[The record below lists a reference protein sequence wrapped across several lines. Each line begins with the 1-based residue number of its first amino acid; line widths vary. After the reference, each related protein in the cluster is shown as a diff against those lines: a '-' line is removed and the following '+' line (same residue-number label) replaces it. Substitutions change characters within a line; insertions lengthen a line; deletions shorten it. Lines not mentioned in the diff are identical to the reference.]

1 MAYSEAKVIAGGLA
15 HIPIIIGIFWLIRSY
30 FNKRTN
36 NFELAQKS
44 TKVKPPIKKV
54 ENKAVANN
62 KVESKVSDTKKLE
75 NKVSDTKKLENKVS
89 DAIKPE
95 NKVTKTNK
103 VTNKVSDAIKPEN
116 KVTKTNKVTNKVSDA
131 IKPEN
136 KSSESISS
144 EIKTVPPKTEEN
156 TKIDQK
162 PLNKMKHADVP
173 VNTYRPKTPFIG
185 TVKEN
190 YSLLKEGAI
199 GRVNHIT
206 FDLSGGDP
214 FLNYVEGQSV
224 GIMAAGEDTNGKPH
238 KLRLYSIAS
247 TRHGDDFEGNTV
259 SLCVRQLQYEKDGQ
273 TINGVCSTYLCDIK
287 PGDQVKI
294 TGPVGK
300 EMLLPEDEDA
310 NIVMLATGTGIAPMR
325 AYLRRMFEPSE
336 REKNNWNFKGKAWL
350 FMGAP
355 KSANLLYEEDL
366 QRYLQ
371 NYPDNF
377 KYTKA
382 ISREQQNTKGGR
394 MYIQDRVLESA
405 NELFNMIEDEKTHIY
420 LCGLK
425 GMEPGIDEA
434 MTKAAEE
441 KGLNWAELRPQL
453 RKAGRWHVETY

>member
-1 MAYSEAKVIAGGLA
+1 MYSQAKVIAGGLA
-15 HIPIIIGIFWLIRSY
+15 HIPVVIAVFYFILTT
-30 FNKRTN
+30 FNKRALK
-36 NFELAQKS
+36 FVEEAK
-44 TKVKPPIKKV
+44 TKKP
-54 ENKAVANN
+54 EAKAVEPE
-62 KVESKVSDTKKLE
+62 KVAVSKIE
-75 NKVSDTKKLENKVS
+75 
-89 DAIKPE
+89 A
-95 NKVTKTNK
+95 
-103 VTNKVSDAIKPEN
+103 
-116 KVTKTNKVTNKVSDA
+116 
-131 IKPEN
+131 
-136 KSSESISS
+136 
-144 EIKTVPPKTEEN
+144 PKTEAPKTEAP
-156 TKIDQK
+156 KIVK
-162 PLNKMKHADVP
+162 KKHADVP
-173 VNTYRPKTPFIG
+173 VNIYRPKTPYEG
-185 TVKEN
+185 TVIEN

-206 FDLSGGDP
+206 FDLKDSDP
-214 FLNYVEGQSV
+214 FLNYVEGQSI
-224 GIMAAGEDTNGKPH
+224 GIMPAGEDANGKPH

-247 TRHGDDFEGNTV
+247 TRHGDDFNGNTV
-259 SLCVRQLQYEKDGQ
+259 SLCVRQLQYEKDGE

-287 PGDQVKI
+287 PGDKVKI

-300 EMLLPEDEDA
+300 EMLLPEEEDA

-325 AYLRRMFEPSE
+325 AYLRRMFEPTE
-336 REKNNWNFKGKAWL
+336 KEKNKWNFKGKAWL

-366 QRYLQ
+366 QRYLVD
-371 NYPDNF
+371 NPDNF

-441 KGLNWAELRPQL
+441 KGLNWSELRPQL
-453 RKAGRWHVETY
+453 KKAGRWHVETY

>member
-1 MAYSEAKVIAGGLA
+1 MYSQAKVIAGGLA
-15 HIPIIIGIFWLIRSY
+15 HIPVVIAVFYFILTT
-30 FNKRTN
+30 FNKRALK
-36 NFELAQKS
+36 FVEEAK
-44 TKVKPPIKKV
+44 TKKP
-54 ENKAVANN
+54 ESKAVEPKKPA
-62 KVESKVSDTKKLE
+62 VSKAE
-75 NKVSDTKKLENKVS
+75 NLKIE
-89 DAIKPE
+89 A
-95 NKVTKTNK
+95 
-103 VTNKVSDAIKPEN
+103 
-116 KVTKTNKVTNKVSDA
+116 
-131 IKPEN
+131 
-136 KSSESISS
+136 
-144 EIKTVPPKTEEN
+144 PKTE
-156 TKIDQK
+156 TSKVVK
-162 PLNKMKHADVP
+162 KKHADVP
-173 VNTYRPKTPFIG
+173 VNIYRPKTPFEG
-185 TVKEN
+185 TVIDN

-206 FDLSGGDP
+206 FDLKDSDP
-214 FLNYVEGQSV
+214 FLNYVEGQSI
-224 GIMAAGEDTNGKPH
+224 GIMPAGEDANGKPH

-247 TRHGDDFEGNTV
+247 TRHGDDFNGNTV
-259 SLCVRQLQYEKDGQ
+259 SLCVRQLQYEKDGE

-287 PGDQVKI
+287 PGDKVKI

-300 EMLLPEDEDA
+300 EMLLPDEEDA

-325 AYLRRMFEPSE
+325 AYLRRMFEPTE
-336 REKNNWNFKGKAWL
+336 KEKNKWNFKGKAWL

-366 QRYLQ
+366 QRYLAD
-371 NYPDNF
+371 NPDNF

-441 KGLNWAELRPQL
+441 KGLNWSELRPQL
-453 RKAGRWHVETY
+453 KKAGRWHVETY

>member
-1 MAYSEAKVIAGGLA
+1 MAYTEAQVITGGLA
-15 HIPIIIGIFWLIRSY
+15 HIPILIGIFWIINKY
-30 FNKRTN
+30 FVRRIK
-36 NFELAQKS
+36 NFEDANKPI
-44 TKVKPPIKKV
+44 KVKPSTKSVVLETQKIEK
-54 ENKAVANN
+54 ETNEI
-62 KVESKVSDTKKLE
+62 KVESKSVNTASPDQKNNDSKKVVSNNIDNESSTS
-75 NKVSDTKKLENKVS
+75 VS
-89 DAIKPE
+89 P
-95 NKVTKTNK
+95 
-103 VTNKVSDAIKPEN
+103 
-116 KVTKTNKVTNKVSDA
+116 
-131 IKPEN
+131 
-136 KSSESISS
+136 
-144 EIKTVPPKTEEN
+144 EIKTVPLKTGEN
-156 TKIDQK
+156 TKIGLKQIK
-162 PLNKMKHADVP
+162 KMKHPDVP
-173 VNTYRPKTPFIG
+173 VNTYRPKTPFVG
-185 TVKEN
+185 TVTEN
-190 YSLLKEGAI
+190 YSLLKDGAI

-214 FLNYVEGQSV
+214 LLKYVEGQSV
-224 GIMAAGEDTNGKPH
+224 GIMPAGEDSNGKPH

-247 TRHGDDFEGNTV
+247 TRHGDDFDGDSV

-273 TINGVCSTYLCDIK
+273 TINGICSTYLCDIQ
-287 PGDQVKI
+287 PGDKVKI

-300 EMLLPEDEDA
+300 EMLLPEDENA
-310 NIVMLATGTGIAPMR
+310 NIIMLATGTGIAPMR

-366 QRYLQ
+366 QRYLD

-441 KGLNWAELRPQL
+441 KGLNWSELRPQL
-453 RKAGRWHVETY
+453 KKAGRWHVETY

>member
-1 MAYSEAKVIAGGLA
+1 MVYSQAKVIAGGLA
-15 HIPIIIGIFWLIRSY
+15 HIPIVIGIFYFIMTF
-30 FNKRTN
+30 FNKRAIEYAEAN
-36 NFELAQKS
+36 
-44 TKVKPPIKKV
+44 KPKKV
-54 ENKAVANN
+54 EKPDIKVKSAAPK
-62 KVESKVSDTKKLE
+62 KVEAKVEVQKTTSD
-75 NKVSDTKKLENKVS
+75 
-89 DAIKPE
+89 
-95 NKVTKTNK
+95 
-103 VTNKVSDAIKPEN
+103 
-116 KVTKTNKVTNKVSDA
+116 
-131 IKPEN
+131 
-136 KSSESISS
+136 SS
-144 EIKTVPPKTEEN
+144 EIKTESPKKEETN
-156 TKIDQK
+156 NIEKK
-162 PLNKMKHADVP
+162 PMKKKHSDIP
-173 VNTYRPKTPFIG
+173 VNIYRPKTPYEG
-185 TVKEN
+185 TVLEN

-206 FDLSGGDP
+206 FDLKDSDP
-214 FLNYVEGQSV
+214 FLNYVEGQSI
-224 GIMAAGEDTNGKPH
+224 GIMPAGEDANGKPH

-247 TRHGDDFEGNTV
+247 TRHGDNFEGNTV
-259 SLCVRQLQYEKDGQ
+259 SLCVRQLQYEKDGE

-287 PGDQVKI
+287 PGDKVKI

-300 EMLLPEDEDA
+300 EMLLPEEEDA

-325 AYLRRMFEPSE
+325 AYLRRMFESTE
-336 REKNNWNFKGKAWL
+336 KEKNSWNFKGKAWL

-366 QRYLQ
+366 QRYLA

-441 KGLNWAELRPQL
+441 KGLNWSELRPQL
-453 RKAGRWHVETY
+453 KKAGRWHVETY

>member
-1 MAYSEAKVIAGGLA
+1 MYSQAKVIAGGLA
-15 HIPIIIGIFWLIRSY
+15 HIPVVIAVFYFILTT
-30 FNKRTN
+30 FNKRALK
-36 NFELAQKS
+36 FVEEAK
-44 TKVKPPIKKV
+44 TKKPEAKAVEPKKV
-54 ENKAVANN
+54 AV
-62 KVESKVSDTKKLE
+62 SKIE
-75 NKVSDTKKLENKVS
+75 
-89 DAIKPE
+89 A
-95 NKVTKTNK
+95 
-103 VTNKVSDAIKPEN
+103 
-116 KVTKTNKVTNKVSDA
+116 
-131 IKPEN
+131 
-136 KSSESISS
+136 
-144 EIKTVPPKTEEN
+144 PKTEAPKTEAP
-156 TKIDQK
+156 KIVK
-162 PLNKMKHADVP
+162 KKHADVP
-173 VNTYRPKTPFIG
+173 VNIYRPKTPYEG
-185 TVKEN
+185 TVIEN

-206 FDLSGGDP
+206 FDLKDSDP
-214 FLNYVEGQSV
+214 FLNYVEGQSI
-224 GIMAAGEDTNGKPH
+224 GIMPAGEDANGKPH

-247 TRHGDDFEGNTV
+247 TRHGDDFNGNTV
-259 SLCVRQLQYEKDGQ
+259 SLCVRQLQYEKDGE

-287 PGDQVKI
+287 PGDKVKI

-300 EMLLPEDEDA
+300 EMLLPDEEDA

-325 AYLRRMFEPSE
+325 AYLRRMFEPTE
-336 REKNNWNFKGKAWL
+336 KEKNKWNFKGKAWL

-366 QRYLQ
+366 QRYLVD
-371 NYPDNF
+371 NPDNF

-441 KGLNWAELRPQL
+441 KGLNWSELRPQL
-453 RKAGRWHVETY
+453 KKAGRWHVETY

>member
-1 MAYSEAKVIAGGLA
+1 MYSQAKVIAGGLA
-15 HIPIIIGIFWLIRSY
+15 HIPVVIAVFYFILTT
-30 FNKRTN
+30 FNKRALK
-36 NFELAQKS
+36 FVEEAK
-44 TKVKPPIKKV
+44 TKKPEAKAVETKKV
-54 ENKAVANN
+54 AVS
-62 KVESKVSDTKKLE
+62 KVE
-75 NKVSDTKKLENKVS
+75 
-89 DAIKPE
+89 A
-95 NKVTKTNK
+95 
-103 VTNKVSDAIKPEN
+103 
-116 KVTKTNKVTNKVSDA
+116 
-131 IKPEN
+131 
-136 KSSESISS
+136 
-144 EIKTVPPKTEEN
+144 PKTEASKTESP
-156 TKIDQK
+156 KIVK
-162 PLNKMKHADVP
+162 KKHADVP
-173 VNTYRPKTPFIG
+173 VNIYRPKTPYEG
-185 TVKEN
+185 TVIDN

-206 FDLSGGDP
+206 FDLKDSDP
-214 FLNYVEGQSV
+214 FLNYVEGQSI
-224 GIMAAGEDTNGKPH
+224 GIVPAGEDANGKPH

-247 TRHGDDFEGNTV
+247 TRHGDDFNGNTV
-259 SLCVRQLQYEKDGQ
+259 SLCVRQLQYEKDGE

-287 PGDQVKI
+287 PGDKVKI

-300 EMLLPEDEDA
+300 EMLLPDEEDA

-325 AYLRRMFEPSE
+325 AYLRRMFEPTE
-336 REKNNWNFKGKAWL
+336 KEKNKWNFKGKAWL

-366 QRYLQ
+366 QRYIAE
-371 NYPDNF
+371 NPNNF

-441 KGLNWAELRPQL
+441 KGLDWSELRPQL
-453 RKAGRWHVETY
+453 KKAGRWHVETY

>member
-1 MAYSEAKVIAGGLA
+1 MAYTEAQVITGGFA
-15 HIPIIIGIFWLIRSY
+15 HIPILIGIFWLI
-30 FNKRTN
+30 NKYLVRRAKT
-36 NFELAQKS
+36 FEESNKPQKAKVS
-44 TKVKPPIKKV
+44 TKQALETNKIEKKV
-54 ENKAVANN
+54 INK
-62 KVESKVSDTKKLE
+62 KVVEEKNVDKKADSKPITSPA
-75 NKVSDTKKLENKVS
+75 KVLKSEPL
-89 DAIKPE
+89 
-95 NKVTKTNK
+95 
-103 VTNKVSDAIKPEN
+103 
-116 KVTKTNKVTNKVSDA
+116 
-131 IKPEN
+131 N
-136 KSSESISS
+136 KSETINKEKASTPVSP
-144 EIKTVPPKTEEN
+144 EIKTVAPKTIEN

-162 PLNKMKHADVP
+162 PLKKMKHPDVP
-173 VNTYRPKTPFIG
+173 VNTYRPKMPFVG

-214 FLNYVEGQSV
+214 FLRYVEGQSV
-224 GIMAAGEDTNGKPH
+224 GIMPAGEDANGKPH

-247 TRHGDDFEGNTV
+247 TRHGDDFEGNSV

-273 TINGVCSTYLCDIK
+273 TINGLCSTYLCDVK
-287 PGDQVKI
+287 PGDKVKI

-300 EMLLPEDEDA
+300 EMLLPEDENA

-336 REKNNWNFKGKAWL
+336 REKNKWNFKGKAWL

-366 QRYLQ
+366 QGYLQ
-371 NYPDNF
+371 NFPDNF

-434 MTKAAEE
+434 MTKAAEA
-441 KGLNWAELRPQL
+441 KGLNWSELRPQL
-453 RKAGRWHVETY
+453 KKAGRWHVETY

>member
-1 MAYSEAKVIAGGLA
+1 MYSQAKVIAGGLA
-15 HIPIIIGIFWLIRSY
+15 HIPVVIAVFYFILTT
-30 FNKRTN
+30 FNKRALK
-36 NFELAQKS
+36 FVEEAK
-44 TKVKPPIKKV
+44 TKKPEAKAVEPKKV
-54 ENKAVANN
+54 AVSKIEAPKAEA
-62 KVESKVSDTKKLE
+62 
-75 NKVSDTKKLENKVS
+75 
-89 DAIKPE
+89 
-95 NKVTKTNK
+95 
-103 VTNKVSDAIKPEN
+103 
-116 KVTKTNKVTNKVSDA
+116 
-131 IKPEN
+131 
-136 KSSESISS
+136 
-144 EIKTVPPKTEEN
+144 PKTEAP
-156 TKIDQK
+156 KIVK
-162 PLNKMKHADVP
+162 KKHADVP
-173 VNTYRPKTPFIG
+173 VNIYRPKTPYEG
-185 TVKEN
+185 TVIEN

-206 FDLSGGDP
+206 FDLKDSDP
-214 FLNYVEGQSV
+214 FLNYVEGQSI
-224 GIMAAGEDTNGKPH
+224 GIMPAGEDANGKPH

-247 TRHGDDFEGNTV
+247 TRHGDDFNGNTV
-259 SLCVRQLQYEKDGQ
+259 SLCVRQLQYEKDGE

-287 PGDQVKI
+287 PGDKVKI

-300 EMLLPEDEDA
+300 EMLLPEEEDA

-325 AYLRRMFEPSE
+325 AYLRRMFEPTE
-336 REKNNWNFKGKAWL
+336 KEKNKWNFKGKAWL

-366 QRYLQ
+366 QRYLAE
-371 NYPDNF
+371 NPDNF

-441 KGLNWAELRPQL
+441 KGLNWSELRPQL
-453 RKAGRWHVETY
+453 KKAGRWHVETY

>member
-1 MAYSEAKVIAGGLA
+1 MVYSQAKVIAGGLA
-15 HIPIIIGIFWLIRSY
+15 HIPIVIGLFYFIMTF
-30 FNKRTN
+30 FNKRAIDYAEAN
-36 NFELAQKS
+36 
-44 TKVKPPIKKV
+44 KPKKV
-54 ENKAVANN
+54 EKKVVETKVQVKESSSVSSETKTEAPS
-62 KVESKVSDTKKLE
+62 KVENTNIDKKPM
-75 NKVSDTKKLENKVS
+75 KK
-89 DAIKPE
+89 
-95 NKVTKTNK
+95 
-103 VTNKVSDAIKPEN
+103 
-116 KVTKTNKVTNKVSDA
+116 
-131 IKPEN
+131 
-136 KSSESISS
+136 
-144 EIKTVPPKTEEN
+144 
-156 TKIDQK
+156 
-162 PLNKMKHADVP
+162 KHADVP
-173 VNTYRPKTPFIG
+173 VNIYRPKTPFEG
-185 TVKEN
+185 TVTGN

-206 FDLSGGDP
+206 FDLKESDP
-214 FLNYVEGQSV
+214 FLNYVEGQSI
-224 GIMAAGEDTNGKPH
+224 GIMPAGEDANGKPH

-259 SLCVRQLQYEKDGQ
+259 SLCVRQLQYEKDGE
-273 TINGVCSTYLCDIK
+273 TINGVCSSYLCDIK
-287 PGDQVKI
+287 PGDKVKI

-300 EMLLPEDEDA
+300 EMLLPDEEDA

-325 AYLRRMFEPSE
+325 AYLRRMFEATE
-336 REKNNWNFKGKAWL
+336 KEKNKWNFKGKAWL

-366 QRYLQ
+366 QRYLE

-405 NELFNMIEDEKTHIY
+405 NEIFNMIEDEKTHIY

-441 KGLNWAELRPQL
+441 KGLNWSELRPQL
-453 RKAGRWHVETY
+453 KKAGRWHVETY